1 MEDSFLEQLMP
12 LSQALHVTSM
22 LLASASFI
30 GLTLG
35 AGLPEWLA
43 ALTGAAL
50 IAVLLRNMGI
60 KPVDRLA
67 TQMPVSAA
75 GWNLIVLGGFVG
87 FWIDLLWVS
96 GDLLP
101 AGLHFLMILM
111 VIKLFNLRL
120 RRDYLHLYAISLVS
134 MLASGSL
141 TTDLWFFPIFSI
153 YLLAGVWTLLLFQLT
168 KTSEVMSDTWMPAPV
183 RHERHEESDRVSPR
197 LFWIA
202 NGLALGAFLITV
214 VIFFTIPRVNA
225 GIYQKGFGENVR
237 TSGFSDKV
245 NLGAIGS
252 IKRDP
257 SIVMR
262 VELPRSSL
270 RDARPLYIRGVS
282 FDRYDGKVW
291 TNQLS
296 YRRSLIE
303 ESPGTF
309 TLRGQRAV
317 SRSQLGEAIQQKILL
332 EPLDTPV
339 LFAAPF
345 IESVTGMFPGLFLD
359 ATGAVYLP
367 FPSSSRIEYTVM
379 SRSNVPVPADLVSS
393 YDPGSYPEWVIRHY
407 MQLPRQ
413 SDRINALAG
422 EVTQGQRNS
431 HEKAI
436 AIQTYLTSNYRYS
449 LDAPLAKQ
457 NQPLEEFL
465 FTRKTGYCEHYATAM
480 VIMLRAVGVPAR
492 LVTGFMA
499 TEWNDYGNYYVV
511 RQQDAHAWVEVYLP
525 HSGWI
530 SMDPTPTE
538 DSPGTGGPVWKV
550 LGPLVD
556 NIKLQ
561 WNRLFVQY
569 SAADQLAVVRE
580 LKAEGMSVRSKA
592 LDSMTAFFGACM
604 AVLGGIVTRD
614 VSWINIGFLGELL
627 GFAVLSLA
635 VLLWVGRRR
644 QWGARGFWKASRGN
658 ELVISQYYRRM
669 RSYLSGQGVSS
680 SIAIAPLE
688 LVEITHARWREA
700 HFAVASI
707 TELYCRTRFGHIPLT
722 REDLNHAEDQLRH
735 LLGLR
740 KPHV

>member
-1 MEDSFLEQLMP
+1 MF
-12 LSQALHVTSM
+12 LSQALHLTSI

-43 ALTGAAL
+43 ALTGATL
-50 IAVLLRNMGI
+50 IAVLLRNMGMT
-60 KPVDRLA
+60 PVDRLT
-67 TQMPVSAA
+67 TQMPVSAI

-96 GDLLP
+96 GELLP

-120 RRDYLHLYAISLVS
+120 RRDYLHLYAISLVA

-168 KTSEVMSDTWMPAPV
+168 KASEVSADTWMPVPI
-183 RHERHEESDRVSPR
+183 RDENHEENHRVSPR

-202 NGLALGAFLITV
+202 NGLACGAFLITV

-225 GIYQKGFGENVR
+225 GIYKKGFGQNLR
-237 TSGFSDKV
+237 MSGFSDKV

-262 VELPRSSL
+262 VELPGSPL
-270 RDARPLYIRGVS
+270 HDARPLYIRGVS
-282 FDRYDGKVW
+282 FDQYDGKVW

-296 YRRSLIE
+296 YRRNLIE

-309 TLRGQRAV
+309 TFRGKRTV
-317 SRSQLGEAIQQKILL
+317 SRSQLGEAMQQKILL

-345 IESVTGMFPGLFLD
+345 IESVTGMFPSLFFD

-367 FPSSSRIEYTVM
+367 FPSSSRIEYTVV
-379 SRSNVPVPADLVSS
+379 SRATVLVPADLGSE
-393 YDPGSYPEWVIRHY
+393 PGPYPEWVVRQY
-407 MQLPRQ
+407 LQLPLQ
-413 SDRINALAG
+413 SDRITALAG
-422 EVTQGQRNS
+422 EVTQKRYRPY
-431 HEKAI
+431 EKAT
-436 AIQTYLTSNYRYS
+436 AIQAYLTRHYRYS
-449 LDAPLAKQ
+449 LDAPLAEQ
-457 NQPLEEFL
+457 RQPLEEFL
-465 FTRKTGYCEHYATAM
+465 FARKTGYCEHYATAM
-480 VIMLRAVGVPAR
+480 VIMLRTVGVPAR

-499 TEWNDYGNYYVV
+499 TEWNEYGNYYVV

-530 SMDPTPTE
+530 KMDPTPTE
-538 DSPGTGGPVWKV
+538 ENPAAGGSVWKV
-550 LGPLVD
+550 LGPIVD

-569 SAADQLAVVRE
+569 SVADQLAVVRE
-580 LKAEGMSVRSKA
+580 LKAEGMSVRNKA
-592 LDSMTAFFGACM
+592 LDSMTLLFGAFL
-604 AVLGGIVTRD
+604 AVLSGIVPRD
-614 VSWINIGFLGELL
+614 VSQVRIGFLGELL
-627 GFAVLSLA
+627 GVAVISLA
-635 VLLWVGRRR
+635 TLFWLRRR
-644 QWGARGFWKASRGN
+644 RPWVAWSLWKKGQGH
-658 ELVISQYYRRM
+658 ELVIAQYYRRM
-669 RSYLSGQGVSS
+669 RTYLTGQGFSNS
-680 SIAIAPLE
+680 TAIAPLE
-688 LVEITHARWREA
+688 LVEITRARWTEA
-700 HFAVASI
+700 HTAVASI
-707 TELYCRTRFGHIPLT
+707 TEVYCRTRFGHMPLT
-722 REDLNHAEDQLRH
+722 PEDLKHTEDQLRH
-735 LLGLR
+735 LLELR
-740 KPHV
+740 KPPA

>member
-1 MEDSFLEQLMP
+1 MGYSFLEQPML
-12 LSQALHVTSM
+12 LSQALHLTSI

-43 ALTGAAL
+43 ALTGMTL
-50 IAVLLRNMGI
+50 IAVLLQNMGM
-60 KPVDRLA
+60 KSVDRF
-67 TQMPVSAA
+67 TTRMPVSAI
-75 GWNLIVLGGFVG
+75 GWNLIVFGGFVG

-120 RRDYLHLYAISLVS
+120 RRDYLHLYAISLVA

-141 TTDLWFFPIFSI
+141 MTDLWFFPIFSI
-153 YLLAGVWTLLLFQLT
+153 YLLAGAWTLLLFQLT
-168 KTSEVMSDTWMPAPV
+168 KTSEVGGDVWMPEPI
-183 RHERHEESDRVSPR
+183 RHERHEGSHRVSPR

-202 NGLALGAFLITV
+202 NGLAFGAFLITV

-225 GIYQKGFGENVR
+225 GIYQKGFGENLR
-237 TSGFSDKV
+237 MSGFSDKV

-257 SIVMR
+257 SVVMR
-262 VELPRSSL
+262 VELPRSPL
-270 RDARPLYIRGVS
+270 NDARPFYIRGVS

-309 TLRGQRAV
+309 TFRGKRAF
-317 SRSQLGEAIQQKILL
+317 SRAQLGEAIQQKILL

-345 IESVTGMFPGLFLD
+345 IESVMGMFPSLFFD

-367 FPSSSRIEYTVM
+367 FPSSSRIEYTVV
-379 SRSNVPVPADLVSS
+379 SRSNVLVSE
-393 YDPGSYPEWVIRHY
+393 DLGSESELYPESVVRQY
-407 MQLPRQ
+407 LQLPFQ
-413 SDRINALAG
+413 PDRIKTLAA
-422 EVTQGQRNS
+422 EVTQRQHNPY
-431 HEKAI
+431 EKAT
-436 AIQTYLTSNYRYS
+436 AIQAYLTRNYRYS
-449 LDAPLAKQ
+449 LDAPLAEQ
-457 NQPLEEFL
+457 QQPLEEFL
-465 FTRKTGYCEHYATAM
+465 FARKTGYCEHYATAM
-480 VIMLRAVGVPAR
+480 VIMLRTVGVPAR

-499 TEWNDYGNYYVV
+499 TEWNEYGNYYVV

-530 SMDPTPTE
+530 RMDPTPTE
-538 DSPGTGGPVWKV
+538 DNPAAGGPVWKV
-550 LGPLVD
+550 LGPIVD

-580 LKAEGMSVRSKA
+580 LKAESMSVRNKA
-592 LDSMTAFFGACM
+592 LDSMTVLFSAFM
-604 AVLGGIVTRD
+604 TLLSEIVSHD
-614 VSWINIGFLGELL
+614 VSRIRIGLLGELL
-627 GFAVLSLA
+627 GFAGISLA
-635 VLLWVGRRR
+635 ILFWLRRR
-644 QWGARGFWKASRGN
+644 RPWTAWNLWKNDRN
-658 ELVISQYYRRM
+658 DELVIVQCYRTM
-669 RSYLSGQGVSS
+669 RNYLIKKGLSS
-680 SIAIAPLE
+680 STAIAPLE
-688 LVEITHARWREA
+688 LVEITRSRWRDA
-700 HFAVASI
+700 HFSVASI

-722 REDLNHAEDQLRH
+722 YEDLKRAEDELHH
-735 LLGLR
+735 LLELQ
-740 KPHV
+740 KSSL

>member
-1 MEDSFLEQLMP
+1 MF
-12 LSQALHVTSM
+12 LSQALHLTSI

-43 ALTGAAL
+43 ALTGATL
-50 IAVLLRNMGI
+50 IAVLLRNMGMT
-60 KPVDRLA
+60 PVDRLT
-67 TQMPVSAA
+67 TQMPVSAI

-96 GDLLP
+96 GELLP

-120 RRDYLHLYAISLVS
+120 RRDYLHLYAISLVA

-168 KTSEVMSDTWMPAPV
+168 KASEVSADTWMPVPI
-183 RHERHEESDRVSPR
+183 RDENHEENHRVSPR

-202 NGLALGAFLITV
+202 NGLAFGAFLITV

-225 GIYQKGFGENVR
+225 GIYQKGFGQNLR
-237 TSGFSDKV
+237 MSGFSDKV

-262 VELPRSSL
+262 VELPRSPL
-270 RDARPLYIRGVS
+270 HDARPLYIRGVS
-282 FDRYDGKVW
+282 FDQYDGKVW

-296 YRRSLIE
+296 YRRNLIE

-309 TLRGQRAV
+309 TFRGKRTV
-317 SRSQLGEAIQQKILL
+317 SRSQLGEAMQQKILL

-345 IESVTGMFPGLFLD
+345 IESVTGMFPSLFFD

-367 FPSSSRIEYTVM
+367 FPSSSRIEYTVV
-379 SRSNVPVPADLVSS
+379 SRATVLVPADLGSE
-393 YDPGSYPEWVIRHY
+393 PGPYPEWVVRQY
-407 MQLPRQ
+407 LQLPLQ
-413 SDRINALAG
+413 SDRITALAG
-422 EVTQGQRNS
+422 EVTQKHYRPY
-431 HEKAI
+431 EKAT
-436 AIQTYLTSNYRYS
+436 AIQAYLTRHYRYS
-449 LDAPLAKQ
+449 LDAPLAEQ
-457 NQPLEEFL
+457 RQPLEEFL
-465 FTRKTGYCEHYATAM
+465 FARKTGYCEHYATAM
-480 VIMLRAVGVPAR
+480 VIMLRTVGVPAR

-499 TEWNDYGNYYVV
+499 TEWNEYGNYYVV

-530 SMDPTPTE
+530 KMDPTPTE
-538 DSPGTGGPVWKV
+538 ENPAAGGSVWKV
-550 LGPLVD
+550 LGPIVD

-580 LKAEGMSVRSKA
+580 LKAEGMSVRNKA
-592 LDSMTAFFGACM
+592 LDSMTLLFGAFL
-604 AVLGGIVTRD
+604 AVLSGIVPRD
-614 VSWINIGFLGELL
+614 VSQVRIGFLGELL
-627 GFAVLSLA
+627 GVAVISLA
-635 VLLWVGRRR
+635 TLFWLRRR
-644 QWGARGFWKASRGN
+644 RPWVAWSLWKKGQGH
-658 ELVISQYYRRM
+658 ELVIAQYYRRM
-669 RSYLSGQGVSS
+669 RTYLTGQGFSNS
-680 SIAIAPLE
+680 TAIAPLE
-688 LVEITHARWREA
+688 LVEITRARWTEA
-700 HFAVASI
+700 HTAVASI
-707 TELYCRTRFGHIPLT
+707 TEVYCRTRFGHMPLT
-722 REDLNHAEDQLRH
+722 PEDLKHTEDQLRH
-735 LLGLR
+735 LLELR
-740 KPHV
+740 KPPA

>member
-1 MEDSFLEQLMP
+1 ML
-12 LSQALHVTSM
+12 LSQALHLTSI

-43 ALTGAAL
+43 ALTGATL
-50 IAVLLRNMGI
+50 IAVLLRNMGM
-60 KPVDRLA
+60 KPVDRLT
-67 TQMPVSAA
+67 TQMPVSAI

-120 RRDYLHLYAISLVS
+120 RRDYLHLYAISLVA

-141 TTDLWFFPIFSI
+141 TTDLWFIPIFSI

-168 KTSEVMSDTWMPAPV
+168 KTSEVSGNAWMPASI
-183 RHERHEESDRVSPR
+183 RHESHEGGHRVSPR

-202 NGLALGAFLITV
+202 NGLAFGAFLITV
-214 VIFFTIPRVNA
+214 IIFFTIPRVNA
-225 GIYQKGFGENVR
+225 GIYQKGFGENLR
-237 TSGFSDKV
+237 MSGFSDKV

-252 IKRDP
+252 VKRDP

-262 VELPRSSL
+262 VELPRSPL
-270 RDARPLYIRGVS
+270 HDARPLYIRGMS

-309 TLRGQRAV
+309 TFRGKRTV

-345 IESVTGMFPGLFLD
+345 IESVTGMFPSLFFD

-367 FPSSSRIEYTVM
+367 FPSSSRIEYTVV
-379 SRSNVPVPADLVSS
+379 SRSNVLVPADL
-393 YDPGSYPEWVIRHY
+393 GSESGVYPESVVRQY
-407 MQLPRQ
+407 LQLSFQ
-413 SDRINALAG
+413 SDRINTLAG
-422 EVTQGQRNS
+422 EVTERQQGPY
-431 HEKAI
+431 EKAT
-436 AIQTYLTSNYRYS
+436 AIQAYLTRNYRYS
-449 LDAPLAKQ
+449 LDAPLAEQ
-457 NQPLEEFL
+457 QQPLEEFL
-465 FTRKTGYCEHYATAM
+465 FARKTGYCEHYATAM
-480 VIMLRAVGVPAR
+480 VMMLRTVGIPAR

-499 TEWNDYGNYYVV
+499 TEWNEYGNYYVV

-530 SMDPTPTE
+530 RMDPTPTE
-538 DSPGTGGPVWKV
+538 DNPTAGGPVWKV
-550 LGPLVD
+550 LGPIVD

-580 LKAEGMSVRSKA
+580 LKAEGMSVRNKA
-592 LDSMTAFFGACM
+592 LDSMTALFGAFM
-604 AVLGGIVTRD
+604 TILSGVVTHDLSQIR
-614 VSWINIGFLGELL
+614 IGLLGEFL
-627 GFAVLSLA
+627 GFAVISLA
-635 VLLWVGRRR
+635 IFFWLRRR
-644 QWGARGFWKASRGN
+644 RPWAAWSPWKKDHDN
-658 ELVISQYYRRM
+658 ELVIAQYYLRM
-669 RSYLSGQGVSS
+669 RTYLVGQGFSS
-680 SIAIAPLE
+680 STAIAPLE
-688 LVEITHARWREA
+688 LVEITQARWREA

-722 REDLNHAEDQLRH
+722 HEDLKRVEDH
-735 LLGLR
+735 LHRLLELR
-740 KPHV
+740 KAPL

>member
-1 MEDSFLEQLMP
+1 ML
-12 LSQALHVTSM
+12 LSQALHLTSI

-43 ALTGAAL
+43 ALTGATL
-50 IAVLLRNMGI
+50 IAVLLRNMGM
-60 KPVDRLA
+60 KPVDRLT
-67 TQMPVSAA
+67 TQIPVSAV

-96 GDLLP
+96 GELLP

-120 RRDYLHLYAISLVS
+120 RRDYLHLYAISLVA

-168 KTSEVMSDTWMPAPV
+168 KTSEVGADVWMPVPI
-183 RHERHEESDRVSPR
+183 RHENHEENHRVSPR

-202 NGLALGAFLITV
+202 NGLAFGAFLITV

-225 GIYQKGFGENVR
+225 GIYQKGFGQNLR
-237 TSGFSDKV
+237 MSGFSDKV

-262 VELPRSSL
+262 VELPRSPL
-270 RDARPLYIRGVS
+270 HDASPLYIRGVS
-282 FDRYDGKVW
+282 FDQYDGKVW

-303 ESPGTF
+303 ESPGSFTF
-309 TLRGQRAV
+309 RGKRTV
-317 SRSQLGEAIQQKILL
+317 SRSQLGEAMQQKILL

-345 IESVTGMFPGLFLD
+345 IESVTGVFPSLFFD

-367 FPSSSRIEYTVM
+367 FPSSSRIEYTVV
-379 SRSNVPVPADLVSS
+379 SRATMLVPADLGSE
-393 YDPGSYPEWVIRHY
+393 PGPYPEWVVRQY
-407 MQLPRQ
+407 LQLPLQ
-413 SDRINALAG
+413 SDRITALAG
-422 EVTQGQRNS
+422 EVTQKHYRPY
-431 HEKAI
+431 EKAT
-436 AIQTYLTSNYRYS
+436 AIQAYLTRHYRYS
-449 LDAPLAKQ
+449 LDAPLAEQ
-457 NQPLEEFL
+457 RQPLEEFL
-465 FTRKTGYCEHYATAM
+465 FARKTGYCEHYATAM
-480 VIMLRAVGVPAR
+480 VIMLRTVGVPAR

-499 TEWNDYGNYYVV
+499 TEWNEYGNYYVV

-530 SMDPTPTE
+530 KMDPTPTE
-538 DSPGTGGPVWKV
+538 ENPAAGGSVWKV
-550 LGPLVD
+550 LGPIVD

-580 LKAEGMSVRSKA
+580 LKAEGMSVRNKA
-592 LDSMTAFFGACM
+592 LDSMTLLFGAFL
-604 AVLGGIVTRD
+604 AVLSGIVTRD
-614 VSWINIGFLGELL
+614 VSQVRIGFLGELL
-627 GFAVLSLA
+627 GVAVIGLA
-635 VLLWVGRRR
+635 IFFWLRRR
-644 QWGARGFWKASRGN
+644 RPWVAWSLWKKGQGH
-658 ELVISQYYRRM
+658 ELVIAQCYRRM
-669 RSYLSGQGVSS
+669 RTYLTGQGFSNS
-680 SIAIAPLE
+680 TAIAPLE
-688 LVEITHARWREA
+688 LVEITRARWREA
-700 HFAVASI
+700 HMAVASI
-707 TELYCRTRFGHIPLT
+707 TEVYCRTRFGHAPLT
-722 REDLNHAEDQLRH
+722 PEDLKHTEDQLRH
-735 LLGLR
+735 LLELR
-740 KPHV
+740 KPQA

>member
-1 MEDSFLEQLMP
+1 ML
-12 LSQALHVTSM
+12 LSQALHLTSI

-43 ALTGAAL
+43 ALTGATL
-50 IAVLLRNMGI
+50 IAVLLRNMGV
-60 KPVDRLA
+60 KPVDRLT
-67 TQMPVSAA
+67 TQMPVSAS

-120 RRDYLHLYAISLVS
+120 RRDYLHLYAISLVA

-141 TTDLWFFPIFSI
+141 TTDLWFIPIFSL

-168 KTSEVMSDTWMPAPV
+168 KTSEVSGNAWMPASI
-183 RHERHEESDRVSPR
+183 RHESHEEGYRVSPP

-202 NGLALGAFLITV
+202 NGLAFGAFLITV
-214 VIFFTIPRVNA
+214 IIFFTIPRVNA
-225 GIYQKGFGENVR
+225 GIYQKGFGENIR
-237 TSGFSDKV
+237 MSGFSDKV

-262 VELPRSSL
+262 VELPGSPL
-270 RDARPLYIRGVS
+270 HDARSLYIRGVS

-309 TLRGQRAV
+309 TFRGKRV
-317 SRSQLGEAIQQKILL
+317 RSQLGEAIQQKILL

-345 IESVTGMFPGLFLD
+345 IESVTGMFPSLFFD

-367 FPSSSRIEYTVM
+367 FPSSSRIEYTVV
-379 SRSNVPVPADLVSS
+379 SRSNVLVPADLGPE
-393 YDPGSYPEWVIRHY
+393 PGLYPESVVRQY
-407 MQLPRQ
+407 LQLPFQ
-413 SDRINALAG
+413 SDRIKTLAG
-422 EVTQGQRNS
+422 EVTGRQQGPY
-431 HEKAI
+431 EKAT
-436 AIQTYLTSNYRYS
+436 AIQAYLTRHFRYS
-449 LDAPLAKQ
+449 LDAPLAEQ
-457 NQPLEEFL
+457 QQPLEEFL
-465 FTRKTGYCEHYATAM
+465 FARKTGYCEHYATAM
-480 VIMLRAVGVPAR
+480 VIMLRTVGVPAR

-499 TEWNDYGNYYVV
+499 TEWNEYGHYYVV

-530 SMDPTPTE
+530 RMDPTPTE
-538 DSPGTGGPVWKV
+538 DNPTVGGPVWKV
-550 LGPLVD
+550 LGPMVD

-580 LKAEGMSVRSKA
+580 LKAEGMSVRNKA
-592 LDSMTAFFGACM
+592 LDSMT
-604 AVLGGIVTRD
+604 VLIGTFMTLLSGIVTHDLSQIR
-614 VSWINIGFLGELL
+614 IGLLGEFLGV
-627 GFAVLSLA
+627 AVISLA
-635 VLLWVGRRR
+635 ILFWLGRRR
-644 QWGARGFWKASRGN
+644 PWAAWSPWKKDHDS
-658 ELVISQYYRRM
+658 ELVIAQYYRRM
-669 RSYLSGQGVSS
+669 RTYLAGQGFSS
-680 SIAIAPLE
+680 STAIAPLE
-688 LVEITHARWREA
+688 LVEITQARWQEA

-722 REDLNHAEDQLRH
+722 HEDLKRAEDH
-735 LLGLR
+735 LHRLLELR
-740 KPHV
+740 KAPL

>member
-1 MEDSFLEQLMP
+1 ML
-12 LSQALHVTSM
+12 LSQALHLTSM

-43 ALTGAAL
+43 AVTGATL
-50 IAVLLRNMGI
+50 IAVLLRNMGM
-60 KPVDRLA
+60 KPVDRLT
-67 TQMPVSAA
+67 TQMPVSAV

-111 VIKLFNLRL
+111 IIKLFNLRL
-120 RRDYLHLYAISLVS
+120 RRDYLHLYAISLVA

-141 TTDLWFFPIFSI
+141 TADLWFFPIFSI

-168 KTSEVMSDTWMPAPV
+168 KTSEVSGDAWMSAPI
-183 RHERHEESDRVSPR
+183 RHESHEENHRVSPR

-225 GIYQKGFGENVR
+225 GIYQKGFGENLR
-237 TSGFSDKV
+237 MSGFSDKV

-262 VELPRSSL
+262 VELPRSPL
-270 RDARPLYIRGVS
+270 HDARPLYIRGVS
-282 FDRYDGKVW
+282 FDRYDGTVW

-309 TLRGQRAV
+309 TFRGKRAV
-317 SRSQLGEAIQQKILL
+317 LRSQLGEAMQQKILL

-345 IESVTGMFPGLFLD
+345 IESVTGMFPSLFFD

-367 FPSSSRIEYTVM
+367 FPSSSRIEYTVV
-379 SRSNVPVPADLVSS
+379 SRSTVLVPADLGSE
-393 YDPGSYPEWVIRHY
+393 PGPYPEWVVRQY
-407 MQLPRQ
+407 LQLPLQ
-413 SDRINALAG
+413 SDRITALAG
-422 EVTQGQRNS
+422 EVTQKHYRPY
-431 HEKAI
+431 EKAT
-436 AIQTYLTSNYRYS
+436 AIQTYLTSHYRYS
-449 LDAPLAKQ
+449 LDAPLAEQ
-457 NQPLEEFL
+457 HQPLEEFL
-465 FTRKTGYCEHYATAM
+465 FARKTGYCEHYATAM
-480 VIMLRAVGVPAR
+480 VIMLRTVGVPAR

-499 TEWNDYGNYYVV
+499 TEWNEYGHYYIV

-530 SMDPTPTE
+530 RMDPTPTE
-538 DSPGTGGPVWKV
+538 DNPPAGGPVWKV
-550 LGPLVD
+550 LGPIVD

-580 LKAEGMSVRSKA
+580 LKAEGMSVRNKA
-592 LDSMTAFFGACM
+592 LDSMTLLFGALLT
-604 AVLGGIVTRD
+604 VLSGIVPRN
-614 VSWINIGFLGELL
+614 VSQVRIGALGELL
-627 GFAVLSLA
+627 GVAVIGLA
-635 VLLWVGRRR
+635 VLFWLRRSRPWVAWSLWEKGR
-644 QWGARGFWKASRGN
+644 GH
-658 ELVISQYYRRM
+658 ELVIAQYYRRM
-669 RSYLSGQGVSS
+669 RTYLTGQGFSNS
-680 SIAIAPLE
+680 TAIAPLE
-688 LVEITHARWREA
+688 LVEITRAQWREA
-700 HFAVASI
+700 YTAVASI
-707 TELYCRTRFGHIPLT
+707 TEVYCRTRFGHLPLT
-722 REDLNHAEDQLRH
+722 PEDLKQTEDQLRH
-735 LLGLR
+735 LLELR
-740 KPHV
+740 KPQT

>member
-1 MEDSFLEQLMP
+1 G
-12 LSQALHVTSM
+12 V
-22 LLASASFI
+22 
-30 GLTLG
+30 
-35 AGLPEWLA
+35 
-43 ALTGAAL
+43 
-50 IAVLLRNMGI
+50 
-60 KPVDRLA
+60 KPVDRLT
-67 TQMPVSAA
+67 TQMPVSAS

-120 RRDYLHLYAISLVS
+120 RRDYLHLYAISLVA

-141 TTDLWFFPIFSI
+141 TTDLWFIPIFSL

-168 KTSEVMSDTWMPAPV
+168 KASEVSGNAWMPASI
-183 RHERHEESDRVSPR
+183 RHESHEEGYRVSPT

-202 NGLALGAFLITV
+202 NGLAFGAFLITV
-214 VIFFTIPRVNA
+214 IIFFTIPRVNA
-225 GIYQKGFGENVR
+225 GIYQKGFGENIR
-237 TSGFSDKV
+237 MSGFSDKV

-262 VELPRSSL
+262 VELPGSPVH
-270 RDARPLYIRGVS
+270 DARSLYIRGVS

-309 TLRGQRAV
+309 TFRGKRAV

-345 IESVTGMFPGLFLD
+345 IESVTGMFPSLFFD

-367 FPSSSRIEYTVM
+367 FPSSSRIEYVVV
-379 SRSNVPVPADLVSS
+379 SRSNVLVPADLGPE
-393 YDPGSYPEWVIRHY
+393 PGLYPESVVRQY
-407 MQLPRQ
+407 LQLPFQ
-413 SDRINALAG
+413 SDRIKTLAG
-422 EVTQGQRNS
+422 EVTGRQQGPY
-431 HEKAI
+431 EKAT
-436 AIQTYLTSNYRYS
+436 AIQAYLTRHFRYS
-449 LDAPLAKQ
+449 LDAPLAEQ
-457 NQPLEEFL
+457 QQPLEEFL
-465 FTRKTGYCEHYATAM
+465 FVRKTGYCEHYATAM
-480 VIMLRAVGVPAR
+480 VIMLRTVGVPAR

-499 TEWNDYGNYYVV
+499 TEWNEYGHYYVV

-530 SMDPTPTE
+530 RMDPTPTE
-538 DSPGTGGPVWKV
+538 DNPTVGGPVWKV
-550 LGPLVD
+550 LGPIVD

-580 LKAEGMSVRSKA
+580 LKAEGMSVRNKA
-592 LDSMTAFFGACM
+592 LDSITVLIGTFMT
-604 AVLGGIVTRD
+604 LLSGIVTQDLSQIR
-614 VSWINIGFLGELL
+614 IGLLGEFLG
-627 GFAVLSLA
+627 VTVISLA
-635 VLLWVGRRR
+635 MLFWLGRRR
-644 QWGARGFWKASRGN
+644 PWAAWSPWKKDHDSQ
-658 ELVISQYYRRM
+658 LVIAQYYRRM
-669 RSYLSGQGVSS
+669 RTYLAGQGFSS
-680 SIAIAPLE
+680 STAIAPLE
-688 LVEITHARWREA
+688 FVEITQARWREA

-722 REDLNHAEDQLRH
+722 QEDLKRAEDH
-735 LLGLR
+735 LHRLLELR
-740 KPHV
+740 KAPL

>member
-1 MEDSFLEQLMP
+1 ML
-12 LSQALHVTSM
+12 LSQALHLTSM

-43 ALTGAAL
+43 AVTGATL
-50 IAVLLRNMGI
+50 IAVLLRNMGM
-60 KPVDRLA
+60 KPVDRLT
-67 TQMPVSAA
+67 TQMPVSAV

-120 RRDYLHLYAISLVS
+120 RRDYLHLYAISLVA

-168 KTSEVMSDTWMPAPV
+168 KTSEVSGDAWMSAHI
-183 RHERHEESDRVSPR
+183 RHKSHEENHRVSPR

-225 GIYQKGFGENVR
+225 GIYQKGFGENLR
-237 TSGFSDKV
+237 MSGFSDKV

-262 VELPRSSL
+262 VELPRSPL
-270 RDARPLYIRGVS
+270 HDARPLYIRGVS
-282 FDRYDGKVW
+282 FDQYDGKVW

-309 TLRGQRAV
+309 TFRGKRAV
-317 SRSQLGEAIQQKILL
+317 SRSQLGEAMHQKILL

-345 IESVTGMFPGLFLD
+345 IESVTGLFPSLFFD

-367 FPSSSRIEYTVM
+367 FPSSSRIEYTVV
-379 SRSNVPVPADLVSS
+379 SRATVLVPADLGSE
-393 YDPGSYPEWVIRHY
+393 PGPYPEWVVRQY
-407 MQLPRQ
+407 LQLPLQ
-413 SDRINALAG
+413 SDRITALAG
-422 EVTQGQRNS
+422 EVTQKHYRPY
-431 HEKAI
+431 EKAT
-436 AIQTYLTSNYRYS
+436 AIQTYLTSHYRYS
-449 LDAPLAKQ
+449 LDAPLAEQ
-457 NQPLEEFL
+457 HQPLEEFL
-465 FTRKTGYCEHYATAM
+465 FARKTGYCEHYATAM
-480 VIMLRAVGVPAR
+480 VIMLRTVGVPAR

-499 TEWNDYGNYYVV
+499 TEWNEYGHYYVV

-530 SMDPTPTE
+530 RMDPTPTE
-538 DSPGTGGPVWKV
+538 DNPPAGGPVWKV
-550 LGPLVD
+550 LGLIVD

-580 LKAEGMSVRSKA
+580 LKAEGMSVRNKA
-592 LDSMTAFFGACM
+592 LDSMTLLFGAFLT
-604 AVLGGIVTRD
+604 VLSGIVPHN
-614 VSWINIGFLGELL
+614 VSQVRIGVLGELL
-627 GFAVLSLA
+627 GVAVIGLA
-635 VLLWVGRRR
+635 VLFWLRRSRPWVARSLWEKGR
-644 QWGARGFWKASRGN
+644 GH
-658 ELVISQYYRRM
+658 ELVIAQYYRRM
-669 RSYLSGQGVSS
+669 RTYLNGQGFSNS
-680 SIAIAPLE
+680 TAIAPLE

-700 HFAVASI
+700 YTAVASI
-707 TELYCRTRFGHIPLT
+707 TEVYCRTRFGHLPLT
-722 REDLNHAEDQLRH
+722 PEDLKHTEDQLRH
-735 LLGLR
+735 LLELR
-740 KPHV
+740 KPQA

>member
-1 MEDSFLEQLMP
+1 ML
-12 LSQALHVTSM
+12 LSQALHLTSI

-30 GLTLG
+30 GLTVG

-43 ALTGAAL
+43 AVTGATL
-50 IAVLLRNMGI
+50 IAVLLRNMGM
-60 KPVDRLA
+60 KPVDRLT
-67 TQMPVSAA
+67 TQIPVSAV

-87 FWIDLLWVS
+87 FWIDLLWIS
-96 GDLLP
+96 GELLP

-120 RRDYLHLYAISLVS
+120 RRDYLHLYAISLVA

-168 KTSEVMSDTWMPAPV
+168 KTSEVSADVSMSLPIRD
-183 RHERHEESDRVSPR
+183 ENHEESHRVSPR
-197 LFWIA
+197 LFWMA

-225 GIYQKGFGENVR
+225 GIYQKGFGQNLR
-237 TSGFSDKV
+237 LSGFSDKV

-262 VELPRSSL
+262 VELPRSPL
-270 RDARPLYIRGVS
+270 HDARPLYIRGVS
-282 FDRYDGKVW
+282 FDQYDGKVW

-309 TLRGQRAV
+309 TFRGKRTV
-317 SRSQLGEAIQQKILL
+317 SRSQLGEAMHQKILL

-345 IESVTGMFPGLFLD
+345 IESVTGVFPSLFFD

-367 FPSSSRIEYTVM
+367 FPSSSRIEYTVV
-379 SRSNVPVPADLVSS
+379 SRATVLVPADLGSE
-393 YDPGSYPEWVIRHY
+393 PGPYPEWVVRQY
-407 MQLPRQ
+407 LQLPLQ
-413 SDRINALAG
+413 SDRITALAG
-422 EVTQGQRNS
+422 EVTQKHYRPY
-431 HEKAI
+431 EKAT
-436 AIQTYLTSNYRYS
+436 AIQTYLTSHYRYS
-449 LDAPLAKQ
+449 LDAPLAEQ
-457 NQPLEEFL
+457 HQPLEEFL
-465 FTRKTGYCEHYATAM
+465 FARKTGYCEHYATAM
-480 VIMLRAVGVPAR
+480 VIMLRTVGVPAR

-499 TEWNDYGNYYVV
+499 TEWNEYGNYYVV

-530 SMDPTPTE
+530 KMDPTPTE
-538 DSPGTGGPVWKV
+538 ENPAAGGSVWKV
-550 LGPLVD
+550 LGPIVD

-580 LKAEGMSVRSKA
+580 LKAEGMSVRNKA
-592 LDSMTAFFGACM
+592 LDSMTLLFGAFL
-604 AVLGGIVTRD
+604 AVLSGIVTRD
-614 VSWINIGFLGELL
+614 VSQVRIGFLGELL
-627 GFAVLSLA
+627 GVAVISLA
-635 VLLWVGRRR
+635 IFFWLGRRR
-644 QWGARGFWKASRGN
+644 PWVAWSLWKKGQGH
-658 ELVISQYYRRM
+658 ELVIAQYYRRM
-669 RSYLSGQGVSS
+669 RTYLTGQGFSNS
-680 SIAIAPLE
+680 TAIAPLE
-688 LVEITHARWREA
+688 LVEITRARWREA
-700 HFAVASI
+700 HTAVASI
-707 TELYCRTRFGHIPLT
+707 TEVYCRTRFGHVPLT
-722 REDLNHAEDQLRH
+722 PEDLKHTEDQLRH
-735 LLGLR
+735 LLELR
-740 KPHV
+740 KPQA